1 MRKLSG
7 IFHLIT
13 ENLFADSDNILS
25 FEDNNIKIQILGEIY
40 SEGLFNNF
48 SLIKNYYNLYKR
60 NISEHIEGAYLLLI
74 YDKIYKELLI
84 IQDNISSPFTIYY
97 TNYNNRVFYSTDL
110 KSLLL
115 KSQIPR
121 RLHVELLDEFL
132 THGFINGHD
141 TLIKNIYKL
150 QPSIG
155 LLINS
160 NGIEELKLNYNSKTL
175 LNTTRLKAN
184 LPINLNNHLNDKY
197 INLLCTNNNSK
208 YIFNSI
214 KHSNKPI
221 NIFKTNLNKKYI
233 LNECNNNIKLFDN
246 TPLPNDETIQNFT
259 DIVWRLEGSIY
270 YHDLFLQYELL
281 KSAKENGVNSIV
293 SDGSLNEIM
302 FIKGH
307 ELLSNSMGINTTYP
321 LLNHSM
327 INILYKK
334 RFIKKKIKKDNT
346 SSLNHTFQNMNSMCN
361 LLFKSDDDIN
371 ILYTKLEKSS
381 IYINNKSIID
391 KLIHPRFYKKFKGN
405 NLKLEKYLGIL
416 YIIIFDK
423 LFISGKYDYLFLS
436 PIINV
441 KLNNLV

>member
-1 MRKLSG
+1 MNFLLTSKGGCLLRKLSG

-175 LNTTRLKAN
+175 LNTASHTGTGTQSLHVTAAEAVTSLRSRLRK
-184 LPINLNNHLNDKY
+184 
-197 INLLCTNNNSK
+197 NSL
-208 YIFNSI
+208 
-214 KHSNKPI
+214 
-221 NIFKTNLNKKYI
+221 KTNLK
-233 LNECNNNIKLFDN
+233 
-246 TPLPNDETIQNFT
+246 
-259 DIVWRLEGSIY
+259 
-270 YHDLFLQYELL
+270 
-281 KSAKENGVNSIV
+281 
-293 SDGSLNEIM
+293 
-302 FIKGH
+302 
-307 ELLSNSMGINTTYP
+307 
-321 LLNHSM
+321 
-327 INILYKK
+327 
-334 RFIKKKIKKDNT
+334 
-346 SSLNHTFQNMNSMCN
+346 
-361 LLFKSDDDIN
+361 
-371 ILYTKLEKSS
+371 
-381 IYINNKSIID
+381 
-391 KLIHPRFYKKFKGN
+391 
-405 NLKLEKYLGIL
+405 
-416 YIIIFDK
+416 
-423 LFISGKYDYLFLS
+423 
-436 PIINV
+436 
-441 KLNNLV
+441 